1 MALTKA
7 PKKEVRLMSE
17 NFSHDVSEEVKAVT
31 NHAVWVRGTI
41 ISSYA
46 HIEFLL
52 ADLCLKAWK
61 MPEYAHLAGAFPYK
75 IDSRLKAVGKLFEAV
90 GPLKSYRPGIEP
102 ALDELLKLEDLRQFV
117 AHGLMIITPTPPP
130 NGPTVEYRLYRVTK
144 DGVEIAFHEASALEL
159 VDAAVKISD
168 SLNQML
174 ITFRRLYSDLG
185 FELSEGL

>member
-1 MALTKA
+1 MPDNLSDDVDEETKA
-7 PKKEVRLMSE
+7 V
-17 NFSHDVSEEVKAVT
+17 V
-31 NHAVWVRGTI
+31 NHAVYVRGTI

-75 IDSRLKAVGKLFEAV
+75 IESRLKAVGKLLEAD

-102 ALDELLKLEDLRQFV
+102 ALDELLKLEDLRHFV
-117 AHGLMIITPTPPP
+117 AHGLMIITPTPPK
-130 NGPTVEYRLYRVTK
+130 GATVEYRLYRTTK
-144 DGVEIAFHEASALEL
+144 DGVEIAFHEVPASELED
-159 VDAAVKISD
+159 VGTKISG

-174 ITFRRLYSDLG
+174 VTFNRMYSDLG
-185 FELSEGL
+185 LELS